1 MRPSSA
7 PLTRSSTSASLRRA
21 AAPGR
26 RTLRSPSNGARP
38 LHHACWVATDRVLP
52 NQIGRMATASL
63 ITIRC
68 TTRYTKSAQMGNV
81 FAQVLATAWCRD
93 SLFCC
98 TLTALCRLSPR
109 RGADWCL
116 LSGFG
121 VGQVNLGCCYESGN
135 GCKQDTAQAVHWY
148 RKAAEQGNKDALFN
162 LGRCYQRSADES
174 QTGGSHSNDHDSTH
188 VSLDVSDEG
197 SDYVSMDMSQYSSA
211 SETAND
217 ISESSMRSVRSSHS
231 RPSHSR
237 CRSQKLPSS
246 VSPKLAFSVSP
257 QASKQN
263 TVSPQATKQNTKRP
277 V

>member
-1 MRPSSA
+1 MGGDGEVGAAHGVCWRQEIA
-7 PLTRSSTSASLRRA
+7 VDLKDAHAVEQGGECRAQTSAFMLKSVEACVCDMGGYR
-21 AAPGR
+21 GR
-26 RTLRSPSNGARP
+26 EK
-38 LHHACWVATDRVLP
+38 
-52 NQIGRMATASL
+52 GRMRGWDG
-63 ITIRC
+63 IRL
-68 TTRYTKSAQMGNV
+68 G
-81 FAQVLATAWCRD
+81 
-93 SLFCC
+93 
-98 TLTALCRLSPR
+98 
-109 RGADWCL
+109 GHG
-116 LSGFG
+116 SGFG